1 MIQLKATNLTDS
13 YTDKIAVK
21 FGKYVDSL
29 VRKSKIV
36 SNCYCTFVIFSYISF
51 IINQN
56 VIQYD

>member
-13 YTDKIAVK
+13 YADKIAVK

-29 VRKSKIV
+29 ARKSKIV
-36 SNCYCTFVIFSYISF
+36 STCYCTFVIFSYISF

>member
-1 MIQLKATNLTDS
+1 MQ
-13 YTDKIAVK
+13 VK

-29 VRKSKIV
+29 ARKSKIV

>member
-29 VRKSKIV
+29 AQKVKLFQIAIAL
-36 SNCYCTFVIFSYISF
+36 F
-51 IINQN
+51 
-56 VIQYD
+56 